1 MSGSASLFLSQII
14 YPVSLRQV
22 ESHAYLIGW
31 NLEHFRCCIVSVI
44 LLPAS
49 EESIQV
55 IERGLASEEFDR
67 SFDRI
72 IAECSIHGNVK
83 PIILGEWIPD
93 MKENYGSNDANS
105 ENIINNSS
113 FYALPSANCKE
124 KSIWLTLV
132 SRNDNKMQKDPMP
145 VLHSVYSLGFLYKTS
160 CYMIEY
166 YNVDTDKLCCLKLEY
181 QKNESDG
188 NIHVVSSGDDSKS
201 VGDGKIEKRN
211 SGDVNSGVHSR
222 SNDIDSRRD
231 IIHSYSSLDKLSR
244 FSENNKNLS
253 NMQLTSDIQYIA
265 AQINASHDLELL
277 LNKYIASELSLHAK
291 DAPSASRFRDSSDV
305 VTSDYLMKFL
315 IMLSYCWH
323 VIIAAI
329 KNVLHI
335 KFVKVSPSI
344 QSLLGVKH
352 DVPSISV
359 CLADISLTAA
369 YLSEKLTLIEHSLH
383 SCASFPISMRH
394 PVPIRQHI
402 WTTVCEHS
410 IETIIDTLVGVVLS
424 CILYRN
430 IDAAIHIYET
440 YSTYYEKKWLLDSLD
455 VFNQSPLGVKLNH
468 IITEKLGFV
477 LKILLNLFGSLVK
490 FHGGLLPYI
499 FQLVTLAGGLGV
511 TVQLSTIV
519 DIIRVLT
526 LHIAVIHRILGM
538 LHSFQL
544 RIVQSLWY
552 LFQGQKINI
561 LRKRVDTCEYDR
573 QQLFL
578 GTLLFSIFFFLFPS
592 LAVYFY
598 LFAFAQVVIVLLQIV
613 VWILVIGV
621 KDFPGYVLYT
631 FIWMPYITSD
641 IQFQIGLYD
650 DSQVPSGLY
659 DNSQVPSGLDQPAA
673 AASSATS
680 NPSSDNNLSKSSLMD
695 RFSMQ
700 FASSTPQYHSDATL
714 SAHVTASATSAPH
727 NKHNPDTIYLK
738 IGGRPLTAGLIFSGY
753 LSHWKYFKVVKNSFL
768 LRILNGLLLGRPALE
783 SHLIRSNTALAQAK
797 LGALVSSISSL
808 SKGRHDLDMLTSCS
822 NIREFWA
829 KINLANDFSLAT
841 HTTELINENSKQ
853 QRLCWQLFRLLICTY
868 TISFVAY
875 VFVSIIFF
883 YEVKTALFI

>member
-1 MSGSASLFLSQII
+1 MSGAAALFLSQII

-22 ESHAYLIGW
+22 ETHAYLIGW

-49 EESIQV
+49 DESIQV
-55 IERGLASEEFDR
+55 IEEGLASEEFNG

-93 MKENYGSNDANS
+93 MKENYGTNDINS
-105 ENIINNSS
+105 ENIVSNSS
-113 FYALPSANCKE
+113 FYALPSTSCKE

-132 SRNDNKMQKDPMP
+132 PRNDNKIEKAPMP

-166 YNVDTDKLCCLKLEY
+166 INVDTDKLCCLKLEY
-181 QKNESDG
+181 QKNESDR
-188 NIHVVSSGDDSKS
+188 NIHVVSAFDRNS
-201 VGDGKIEKRN
+201 VGDEKIEKRTSSDVQ
-211 SGDVNSGVHSR
+211 SGIYSKNNDV
-222 SNDIDSRRD
+222 DSRRD
-231 IIHSYSSLDKLSR
+231 HIHSYSSLDKLSR

-253 NMQLTSDIQYIA
+253 HMQLTSDIQYIA

-277 LNKYIASELSLHAK
+277 LNKYVAGNTSLHVK
-291 DAPSASRFRDSSDV
+291 DTPSTLRFLDSRSSLV
-305 VTSDYLMKFL
+305 VTSDYVMKFL

-323 VIIAAI
+323 VIIAVI
-329 KNVLHI
+329 KYVLHTKLI
-335 KFVKVSPSI
+335 KVSPSI

-410 IETIIDTLVGVVLS
+410 IETIIDTLVGVLLS

-430 IDAAIHIYET
+430 IESAIRIYET

-455 VFNQSPLGVKLNH
+455 LFNQSPLGVKLNH
-468 IITEKLGFV
+468 VITENLGFV
-477 LKILLNLFGSLVK
+477 LKILLDLFGSLVK

-511 TVQLSTIV
+511 TVQLSAIV

-538 LHSFQL
+538 LHNFQL
-544 RIVQSLWY
+544 RIVHSLWY

-578 GTLLFSIFFFLFPS
+578 GTVLFSIFFFLFPS

-613 VWILVIGV
+613 VWILVVVV

-631 FIWMPYITSD
+631 FIWVPYITSD
-641 IQFQIGLYD
+641 IQFQIGLHD
-650 DSQVPSGLY
+650 DSEVSRGINQAS
-659 DNSQVPSGLDQPAA
+659 S
-673 AASSATS
+673 AASSTMS
-680 NPSSDNNLSKSSLMD
+680 NPISDSSLSKPSLMD

-700 FASSTPQYHSDATL
+700 FASSTQQYNSDASL
-714 SAHVTASATSAPH
+714 STNVTASSASLSN

-738 IGGRPLTAGLIFSGY
+738 IGGRPLTAGLIFHGY
-753 LSHWKYFKVVKNSFL
+753 LSHWKYFKAVKNSFL

-783 SHLIRSNTALAQAK
+783 SHLIRSNTALARAK

-808 SKGRHDLDMLTSCS
+808 SKGRHDLDVLTSCS
-822 NIREFWA
+822 DIREFWA
-829 KINLANDFSLAT
+829 KVNLAKDFSLTT
-841 HTTELINENSKQ
+841 HTMELVNENSKQ
-853 QRLCWQLFRLLICTY
+853 QRLCWQLFRLLISTY

-875 VFVSIIFF
+875 VFVSAIFLH
-883 YEVKTALFI
+883 EVKTALFM